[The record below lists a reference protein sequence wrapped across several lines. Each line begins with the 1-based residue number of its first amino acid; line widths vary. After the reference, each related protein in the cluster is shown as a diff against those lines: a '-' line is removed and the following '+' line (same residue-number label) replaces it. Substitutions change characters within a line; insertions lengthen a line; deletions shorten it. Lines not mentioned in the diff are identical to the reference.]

1 MKLTQEEVD
10 YFPEFVYN
18 AIQTP
23 DGTILHSAYRHDY
36 KECVDKN
43 GETYMLDGGNHY
55 YRSSVNKEKAKDIS
69 VRISDNISL
78 IREHYTWGTY
88 GKDGSNT
95 LTPIL
100 LKDMSNSHIQAII
113 KDGYVASPIMELELQ
128 YRKANGIVVED

>member
-10 YFPEFVYN
+10 YFLEFVYN

-36 KECVDKN
+36 KQYVDKN
-43 GETYMLDGGNHY
+43 GETYILDGGQY
-55 YRSSVNKEKAKDIS
+55 YQRGSVNKEKAKDIS
-69 VRISDNISL
+69 VRMSDDISL

-88 GKDGSNT
+88 GKDGSDT

-100 LKDMSNSHIQAII
+100 LKDMSNSHIQAVI
-113 KDGYVASPIMELELQ
+113 KDGYVASPIMKLELQ
-128 YRKANGIVVED
+128 YREANSIVVED